1 MGISGEVRVDL
12 SERIGLVGFAD
23 AGAVAPLEF
32 FGGGLE
38 WHSGAGIG
46 LRYDTAIGP
55 IRLDV
60 AAPVSGRTGDGIQ
73 LYVGIGQA
81 F

>member
-1 MGISGEVRVDL
+1 LDF
-12 SERIGLVGFAD
+12 FA
-23 AGAVAPLEF
+23 
-32 FGGGLE
+32 GGLE

-60 AAPVSGRTGDGIQ
+60 AVPVSGRTGDGVQ

>member
-1 MGISGEVRVDL
+1 VTEKIQAVA
-12 SERIGLVGFAD
+12 FYD
-23 AGAVAPLEF
+23 AGYIGPDSWIGDGDNFHA
-32 FGGGLE
+32 
-38 WHSGAGIG
+38 GAGLGI
-46 LRYDTAIGP
+46 RYQTGIGP

-60 AAPVSGRTGDGIQ
+60 ATPVAGNTGDGVQ